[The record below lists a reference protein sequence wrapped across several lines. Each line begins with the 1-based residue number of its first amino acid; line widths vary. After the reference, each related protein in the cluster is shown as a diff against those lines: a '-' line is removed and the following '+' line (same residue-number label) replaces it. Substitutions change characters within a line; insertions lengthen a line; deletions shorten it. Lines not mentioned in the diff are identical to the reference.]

1 MIPKVVSNMAFPFK
15 NPVDC
20 RVTCIYGKKGS
31 WSSGKHDGVDIVSD
45 GDKTVLAVSAGK
57 VIRAGWNDSWGYYV
71 VVTMADGRSIVYAH
85 MAKGSLKV
93 SVGDTVK
100 IGQAIGTMGDTGHS
114 TGAHLHIELQKGYYK
129 SGVVDDIT
137 EFLGIENKVGKV
149 ALIERENEEM
159 VRYNTVA
166 DMPIY
171 AQDTIKKLI
180 AKGIISGSD
189 GKLDLSL
196 DMIRLLIFNDRAGLY
211 K

>member
-93 SVGDTVK
+93 SVGDIVK
-100 IGQAIGTMGDTGHS
+100 VGQAIGTMGNTGHS
-114 TGAHLHIELQKGYYK
+114 TGAHLHIELQKSYYK
-129 SGVVDDIT
+129 SGAVDDIIK
-137 EFLGIENKVGKV
+137 FLGIENKSGKV
-149 ALIERENEEM
+149 KLIEMETNEVEKIKRTFYLPNGKKYITDVINVDGSDYAK
-159 VRYNTVA
+159 VRPLWEAAGNTVTYDA
-166 DMPIY
+166 KTKET
-171 AQDTIKKLI
+171 TIK
-180 AKGIISGSD
+180 
-189 GKLDLSL
+189 
-196 DMIRLLIFNDRAGLY
+196 
-211 K
+211 